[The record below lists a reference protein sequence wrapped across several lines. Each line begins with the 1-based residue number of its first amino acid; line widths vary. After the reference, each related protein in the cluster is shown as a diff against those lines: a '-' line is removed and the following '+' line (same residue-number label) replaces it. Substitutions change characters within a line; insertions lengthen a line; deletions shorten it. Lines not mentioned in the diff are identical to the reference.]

1 VKYLLKIFSYV
12 KQLWPYYVAIIV
24 MGILIS
30 ALNLA
35 VPFIMK
41 AVTDLVVGN
50 LAKHSV
56 DMAPVLWLAVGLF
69 VVDVAATL
77 IQNWT
82 GYLGDVMSARL
93 RQTLSNRYFDHL
105 LSLPQGYYD
114 NELTGTIINRLN
126 RTITEVTQFINMFAN
141 NFFSMYLT
149 LIVSIVI
156 LLGYSWELALMMT
169 LLYPVFMWL
178 TAKTSTKWQAWQK
191 DKNLETD
198 IASGRFAEVVAQIRV
213 VKSFVKEQSEHRLFT
228 RRNQQVVSLTRQQSA
243 YWHKMDIVRRIVLN
257 VIFFGAMAYV
267 FYFTMKGRFSIGDM
281 VLLTTLLNQ
290 MRFPV
295 FNMSFIVDN
304 LQKAIAGCRD
314 YFEVMALL
322 PAVADNVG
330 AKDLIVQEGR
340 IDYSGVNFGYADG
353 KRVLHDISFT
363 VKSGEKVALVG
374 ESGEGKTTLTSLLL
388 RLYDI
393 DSGAI
398 TIDGVSVNSV
408 TQKSLRQNIGV
419 VFQDAALFSGTIRE
433 NIAYGVPKATHEQ
446 IEKAAKAANA
456 YDFIAK
462 LEDGYDTEI
471 GERGLKLSGGQKQR
485 IAIARAILKD
495 APILILDEAT
505 SSLDSRAEKQVQEAL
520 DRLMQGRT
528 TLIIAHRLSTIAHV
542 DTIVTI
548 KDGRVDEIGA
558 PQALAKTNGIYS
570 QLLELQMGTTEAA
583 KKRLAKY
590 EIAG

>member
-1 VKYLLKIFSYV
+1 MKYLLKIFSFV
-12 KQLWPYYVAIIV
+12 KHLWPYYAAIIV
-24 MGILIS
+24 MGIVIS
-30 ALNLA
+30 ALGLA

-41 AVTDLVVGN
+41 AVTDIVVAN
-50 LAKHSV
+50 LARHSM
-56 DMAPVLWLAVGLF
+56 DMAPVLWLAVALF
-69 VVDVAATL
+69 AVDIATTL
-77 IQNWT
+77 VQNWT
-82 GYLGDVMSARL
+82 GYLGDVMSVRL
-93 RQTLSNRYFDHL
+93 RQVLSNRYFEHL
-105 LSLPQGYYD
+105 LSLPQSYYD

-169 LLYPVFMWL
+169 LLYPIFMWL

-198 IASGRFAEVVAQIRV
+198 IASGRFAEVVAQVRV
-213 VKSFVKEQSEHRLFT
+213 VKSFVKERAEHHSFIH
-228 RRNQQVVSLTRQQSA
+228 RNQRVVHLTREQSA
-243 YWHKMDIVRRIVLN
+243 YWHKMDIIRRFVLN
-257 VIFFGAMAYV
+257 TIFFGAMAYV
-267 FYFTMKGRFSIGDM
+267 FYFTMKGRFSVGDM

-295 FNMSFIVDN
+295 FNMSFIIDN

-314 YFEVMALL
+314 YFEVMAIA
-322 PAVADNVG
+322 PAVADQPG
-330 AKDLIVQEGR
+330 AQSLKVKKGLIEYHAV
-340 IDYSGVNFGYADG
+340 DFGYTDND
-353 KRVLHDISFT
+353 RVLHDISFS
-363 VKSGEKVALVG
+363 VEPGEKVALVG

-388 RLYDI
+388 RLYDANSGSIMI
-393 DSGAI
+393 DSTPIQG
-398 TIDGVSVNSV
+398 V
-408 TQKSLRQNIGV
+408 TQQSLRRNIAV
-419 VFQDAALFSGTIRE
+419 VFQEPALFSGTIRE
-433 NIAYGVPKATHEQ
+433 NIAYGAPKASNAQVER
-446 IEKAAKAANA
+446 AAKAANA
-456 YDFIAK
+456 FDFIDK
-462 LEDGYDTEI
+462 LEHRFDTEI

-542 DTIVTI
+542 DKIVTI
-548 KDGRVDEIGA
+548 KNGRVDEVGT
-558 PQALAKTNGIYS
+558 PRELAKTKGIYS